1 MMSNLAGVAAAVPPR
16 RLLIRLRL
24 RLLHAVSVTGVLPV
38 LVRLPS
44 AREGHRAETGA
55 TLMETNA
62 SPVAAAAGAAGRLR
76 LRLRLRLLHAVSV
89 TGVLPVLVRLP
100 SAREG
105 HRAETGATLM
115 ETNASPVA
123 AAAGAAGRLRLRLR
137 LLHAVSV
144 TGVLPVLVR
153 LPSARE
159 GHRAETGATLMETD
173 ASLDA
178 AAAGAL
184 ETVKFRKREWCRV
197 CFNGCSYTFKT
208 DRREK

>member
-1 MMSNLAGVAAAVPPR
+1 MSNLAGVAAAVPPR

-76 LRLRLRLLHAVSV
+76 LRL
-89 TGVLPVLVRLP
+89 
-100 SAREG
+100 
-105 HRAETGATLM
+105 
-115 ETNASPVA
+115 
-123 AAAGAAGRLRLRLR
+123 
-137 LLHAVSV
+137 LHAVSV

-197 CFNGCSYTFKT
+197 SFMDARILLRLTE
-208 DRREK
+208 EKNK